1 MERDG
6 LQQSLR
12 VLQEEYQIVVKEAKV
27 VKNAVKNAFQMPLLH
42 YYYICTVSTVEAL
55 VSGNPWDVKKVSVT
69 GAGCFKN
76 GSHKQP
82 IELSTYESV
91 H

>member
-27 VKNAVKNAFQMPLLH
+27 CSEKCLSDAHF
-42 YYYICTVSTVEAL
+42 IISTMEAL
-55 VSGNPWDVKKVSVT
+55 VSGNPWDVKKVTVT

-76 GSHKQP
+76 GSCKRP
-82 IELSTYESV
+82 IELTTYEIV